1 MSPMVRKVD
10 GSIEEFDDSVVGV
23 PLGVMEDMEY
33 VLQERPILPGESVV
47 VYTDGVSEAMNPES
61 ELYGMERLK
70 ATVSASPA
78 DVVQLGTAIRADVK
92 KHANGRPQNDDI
104 TLMVF
109 GRLNEA
115 GAKTDEM
122 PARK

>member
-1 MSPMVRKVD
+1 MVRKVD

-33 VLQERPILPGESVV
+33 TLQERSILPGESVV
-47 VYTDGVSEAMNPES
+47 VYTDGVSEAMNPQS
-61 ELYGMERLK
+61 ELYSIERLK
-70 ATVSASPA
+70 QTVSSAPA
-78 DVVQLGTAIRADVK
+78 EVVQLGQTIRADVK

-109 GRLNEA
+109 GRTQGEA
-115 GAKTDEM
+115 ATTDVM
-122 PARK
+122 AART